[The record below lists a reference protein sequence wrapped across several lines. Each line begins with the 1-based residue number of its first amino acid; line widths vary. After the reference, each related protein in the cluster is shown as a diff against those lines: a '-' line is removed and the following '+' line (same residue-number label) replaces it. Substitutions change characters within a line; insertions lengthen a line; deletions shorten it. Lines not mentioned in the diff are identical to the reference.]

1 MKNLTKVILK
11 SFFELRPKILS
22 TILFI
27 PFLYLMGWVLAQ
39 PLFYL
44 NFDKENLSLIGTFF
58 TLFLFIFL
66 LPYWFKGKWNI
77 KNTWE
82 KLGIN
87 RNNIWINILHFSQ
100 GILFSLILIIIIL
113 IPILKTNYVTWSG
126 ELTPSILSQTFFY
139 ILGLG
144 LAEELVFRAWLF
156 EELKLVYGI
165 KISII
170 FQAFVYSFIH
180 YISDTSFLNIIGLRL
195 GWFFLGILLSLIRVK
210 DKGSL
215 WRCIGIHGGLVGI
228 WYFLNEVF
236 IKISLK
242 TPSYLVGPFNENLS
256 NPLGSLCGIILI
268 IILCIYYGNK
278 SRIIIFK
285 SFK

>member
-66 LPYWFKGKWNI
+66 LPYWFQGKWNI

-100 GILFSLILIIIIL
+100 GILFSLIFIIIIL

>member
-66 LPYWFKGKWNI
+66 LPYWFQGKWNI

-113 IPILKTNYVTWSG
+113 IPIIKTNYVTWSG

-156 EELKLVYGI
+156 EELKLIYGI